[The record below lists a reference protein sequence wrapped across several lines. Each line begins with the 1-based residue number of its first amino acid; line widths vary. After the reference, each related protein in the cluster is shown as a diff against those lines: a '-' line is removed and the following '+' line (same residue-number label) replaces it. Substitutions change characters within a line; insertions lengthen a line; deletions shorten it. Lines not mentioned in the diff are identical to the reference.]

1 MLLKTRKSDWL
12 KWHINGDFIQ
22 SQIPVFW
29 SEGIFSTTLFFSS
42 LLLTVQNDPKTP
54 IKDLTSLKR
63 VSDSVG
69 LSDGSGPPP
78 EKKKK
83 KTSAYRFQCWKCLES
98 HETKDSLASHHC
110 LPKIRLVI
118 LLVMIGPLVD

>member
-1 MLLKTRKSDWL
+1 MVILYSRESPARIKARYFGLR
-12 KWHINGDFIQ
+12 GF
-22 SQIPVFW
+22 
-29 SEGIFSTTLFFSS
+29 FSTTLCFFSS

-98 HETKDSLASHHC
+98 HETKDSLANHHC
-110 LPKIRLVI
+110 LPKIRLVT
-118 LLVMIGPLVD
+118 LVVRIGSALT